1 MGEIKEI
8 EIRLPGKDAGM
19 PVNYPY
25 EAVFRLGALC
35 LRSRGCAFALRASGR
50 LIALAWEPCPVKLLI
65 GPRVALHLAS

>member
-25 EAVFRLGALC
+25 EAVFSQSAAGLLG
-35 LRSRGCAFALRASGR
+35 SG
-50 LIALAWEPCPVKLLI
+50 
-65 GPRVALHLAS
+65 